1 MNIIIKLII
10 ILLITTNVVSKAVG
24 KTEITTEEGIE
35 VYQDSKYYLL
45 KKNVHI
51 KSDNFNLKGDIVKIF
66 FDKSLYDIKEI
77 EAKGSVTF
85 DSSEFKIN
93 GNGEYLNFK
102 VSSEEII
109 IDGLN
114 SKLIT
119 NNINMVS
126 DGIIKVNNLNGDFII
141 KGKNSKLINENILI
155 IGDNIKGS
163 FENDFDQKEIKY
175 LDVDDK
181 EISYVK
187 NLNTE
192 MYAKKIN
199 FDSESSLIELKDNV
213 TIIRDGEKIKG
224 DYGTLDTK
232 NNSYKIKSNNK
243 NKVIVIIEN
252 NDE

>member
-1 MNIIIKLII
+1 MNILFKLII
-10 ILLITTNVVSKAVG
+10 IILITTNVVSREIG
-24 KTEITTEEGIE
+24 QTEITTEEGIE

-45 KKNVHI
+45 KKNVQI
-51 KSDNFNLKGDIVKIF
+51 KSDNFNLNGDIVKIY
-66 FDKSLYDIKEI
+66 FDKDLYDIREI
-77 EAKGSVTF
+77 EAKGSVVF
-85 DSSEFKIN
+85 NSSQFKIN
-93 GNGEYLNFK
+93 GNGEFLNFK
-102 VSSEEII
+102 VSNQEII

-119 NNINMVS
+119 DNIRMFS
-126 DGIIKVNNLNGDFII
+126 DGMIRVNNLNGKFII

-155 IGDNIKGS
+155 KGDDIKGK
-163 FENDFDQKEIKY
+163 FENDSDQKEITY
-175 LDVDDK
+175 LYVDDK

-199 FDSESSLIELKDNV
+199 FDNETSLIELIDNV
-213 TIIRDGEKIKG
+213 TITRDGEKVKG

-243 NKVIVIIEN
+243 NKVIIIIEN